1 MTSLISSQFL
11 RFVASQPASVRAQI
25 REIIE
30 SNMMSQS
37 QKFQII
43 YYFVREKR
51 YLPITSLDILTVV
64 ASISL
69 PSTDHLA

>member
-11 RFVASQPASVRAQI
+11 RFVTSQPPSVRKQI
-25 REIIE
+25 QEIIE
-30 SNMMSQS
+30 SNRMDKS

-64 ASISL
+64 ASVSRTQ
-69 PSTDHLA
+69 PME